1 MRQRNSLKQD
11 RLQAYLQVASN
22 TKSWL
27 PVNRNGWWIKF
38 STHHSHNI
46 LLMFVSQFT
55 GQTIIRYFQN
65 EDAAVKYINYI
76 TELDPNF
83 ELEF

>member
-1 MRQRNSLKQD
+1 
-11 RLQAYLQVASN
+11 
-22 TKSWL
+22 
-27 PVNRNGWWIKF
+27 
-38 STHHSHNI
+38 
-46 LLMFVSQFT
+46 MFVSQFT